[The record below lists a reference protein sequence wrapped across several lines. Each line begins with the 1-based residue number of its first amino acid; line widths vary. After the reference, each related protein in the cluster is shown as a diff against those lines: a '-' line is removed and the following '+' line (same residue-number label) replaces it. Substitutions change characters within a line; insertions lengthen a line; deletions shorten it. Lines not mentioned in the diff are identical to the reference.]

1 MNVLDLFAAQV
12 ARAPGATAVVSG
24 AQRLTFAELDR
35 WSARLAR
42 CLTRR
47 GVGPETL
54 VGLCVDRGV
63 HMVVGVL
70 AVLRS
75 GGAFVPLD
83 PAYPDDRLAWMTA
96 DSGMPLVLTTAP
108 LARRLFRGG
117 PEVLLLGQELDARPG
132 QGADEEGEEA
142 GGEGDLGP
150 GAVAIGGGTAAYL
163 MYTSGST
170 GTPKGVVVEH
180 RNLSAVQAA
189 WEELH
194 QLSRARLR
202 FLSVSGL
209 SVDLFVADLL
219 RSVFAGGSIVIAP
232 EAAVG
237 DPALLLRL
245 LDETRGNAVELVP
258 SLAKALAREAAA
270 RGGTLPPLRLLS
282 VGSEAWLAED
292 CRELLSLVHPDTTVV
307 NAYGATETTIDTCAY
322 VLRAGQSPDGPLVPL
337 GTPVPGATVHV
348 LDDRMRPVPDGQVGE
363 LWVGGDGVARGYHRR
378 PRTTAERF
386 VPDPATPGRRRYRTG
401 DLARRRP
408 DGVLEF
414 LGRRDEQVK
423 VRGFRVET
431 GEVEN
436 ALVGHPG
443 VAAAAVT
450 VRAGRLV
457 GHVVPR
463 GPGRPDLAAVRASLA
478 RKLPDHMVP
487 SVLVPLDRLPVL
499 PNGKVD
505 RGALPEPPRPGPADP
520 GHAAPRTDA
529 ERLLAGIWAEVL
541 GVPDVG
547 VHDDFIALGG
557 DSVLAMQAV
566 TRARGALGVDLP
578 VRALFDHGTVAAL
591 ARAAEESPPLGTGGP
606 DRGIAGAAAGRR
618 TLPLAPTQHR
628 LWFLHCYAPGP
639 QYTTGCALRL
649 DGEPD
654 PEALD
659 AALTRLV
666 ARQEALRTTFGTADG
681 RAVQVV
687 HPPFP
692 LAAERTDL
700 GALPEPAREQELQR
714 LLRAEA
720 GHLFDLERGPL
731 LRARLVR
738 LSDTE
743 HVLVLAA
750 HHIVTDDWSYEVLAA
765 ELGAHYTAVVTGSPI
780 NLPPLPVRY
789 ADYSVWR
796 QRGLSGDRERE
807 LRQHWRRRLAG
818 AVPLALPTDRAR
830 TTTPAGAAALV
841 RTRIPGDVA
850 ERLRRIGHAHGSTLF
865 TTLLAACHAFFARH
879 TGQRDVALGTVTA
892 GRDHAALDALVGF
905 FVNTVVVRATVD
917 EELPFTALLDRV
929 RDAVLDA
936 VAHDELSF
944 DRLVEDLAPVRETGR
959 NPLIPA
965 LVVMR
970 NAPTRTRDFHG
981 LTVTETGFPA
991 VGAAFDLTVEFRDTG
1006 DGLDAD
1012 LLYDTDLFDRATVE
1026 AMAARLTTLLAAV
1039 AQGPGLRPAQ
1049 LPLLPRAERDRL
1061 LTEWNATG
1069 DPVTGLVHETIA
1081 AHARRAPHA
1090 PALTRDGTG
1099 IDYAELDTR
1108 ANRLAHHLAARGAGP
1123 EDLVGLCL
1131 DRGTDLVVAALAVLK
1146 TGAAFVPLDPA
1157 QPAERLGRMVADAAP
1172 RVVLAHERH
1181 LPLLP
1186 DGAAVVVCVDR
1197 EPDRAAIDRRPPTP
1211 PDASVHPDNLAYVVY
1226 TSGSTG
1232 RPKGVAVR
1240 HAALCNLAADSRHSL
1255 GLRPGVRMAQHL
1267 SFGFDGGIWQVL
1279 MPLMTGATVCMSP
1292 PGTAAD
1298 PVRLTAWIR
1307 QDRVT
1312 VLMLPPALLGLL
1324 DPADLPEL
1332 HLVCSAADVCP
1343 PRTAAAWLATHPFAN
1358 LYGPTETTM
1367 CATAHLMPRGHLP
1380 GAGRP
1385 LPVGA
1390 PVRGVR
1396 HYVLDDRLRP
1406 VPIGVTG
1413 ELHIAGAGLAR
1424 GYHGRPADTAERFV
1438 ADPWGR
1444 PGDRMYRTGDL
1455 VRWRPDGALEFLG
1468 RADHQVKI
1476 RGYRVEPAEAAAALL
1491 RHPAVAEAVVTARQ
1505 DGPGDGPRLVAHV
1518 VARPGGGV
1526 PDGAGLRRFL
1536 TGILPPYLIPSAFVP
1551 LDALPLTAS
1560 GKVDGGALPAP
1571 DGRRDAEAGYVPP
1584 ATPQEEALAAVWREV
1599 LETERVGV
1607 EDDFFALGGD
1617 SITSVRLVARAR
1629 AAGFACTPE
1638 DVFLRRTVR
1647 ALART
1652 HTGGPPARPGP
1663 AARPDTG
1670 PTEPAPATYPLTA
1683 LQAGLLFHS
1692 LAGDGGDVYAR
1703 RVVMTIAGVT
1713 DPQLLARAWQEVVD
1727 RTPALRSTVGGD
1739 GTGRHVQ
1746 TVRPAFAVP
1755 VVHRDWRHVPPRAR
1769 GPLLERLLAQVR
1781 AEEPDPRRDVPLRLA
1796 VARLTDDE
1804 VQVVWSCHHLFLD
1817 GWSIA
1822 EVLSDVFDAYA
1833 ALAAGRQPVLPPRP
1847 PFGAYVQWLAA
1858 RDDSDDRAFWRAAL
1872 EGFPG
1877 PTPLPYGRTPAAGH
1891 RARPSAARTV
1901 ALPGAEHRRL
1911 REAARHHGLTL
1922 NTFVQAAWA
1931 LLLARH
1937 GDTDDVVLGAT
1948 VSHRSPELAGA
1959 ESVIGLLINT
1969 LPVRVRVDEDA
1980 RVRDWMRTLQAEQAR
1995 ARQHDAFPLPDQAA
2009 NAGLP
2014 PGTALFH
2021 TAVAF
2026 DNVPVE
2032 PGSVASG
2039 GLRVT
2044 ALETGNSTHYPLSLL
2059 AYTTADLVL
2068 ELQYDPGLY
2077 AEADAEHLIGQLRGL
2092 LAALAAAPDGPVRD
2106 VALPPGPDG
2115 AATAGGPRPRCAHE
2129 LFADQVA
2136 RTPAA
2141 TAVVG
2146 TGGGLTYAELDDR
2159 TDRLARLLRQ
2169 HGVRAETVV
2178 GVAVPRGSGLVTA
2191 VLAVLK
2197 AGGVCLPLDPAQP
2210 AARLAWMLADAGAA
2224 VLVTADAT
2232 APPWCPAGVPVV
2244 AVDGAPHREPDAAAL
2259 GPRPRIRPENAAY
2272 VIYTSGSTGRPKA
2285 TAVTH
2290 RGLTGMLAG
2299 ARDAAGPGPGDR
2311 VLQFASV
2318 SFDAAFWELAMAL
2331 FTGAALVTAPPERL
2345 LPGPELARTVAEF
2358 GVTHVT
2364 LPPAVLAVLPPDGLP
2379 TGLVLYVAGER
2390 CPTELA
2396 GRWAPGRRMF
2406 NAYGPTEATVCAT
2419 VSGRLDGDREPPIG
2433 SPVPGMRALVLDRGL
2448 RRVPPGVPGEL
2459 HLAGPGVARGYP
2471 GRPALTAG
2479 RFVACP
2485 YGPPGSRMYRTGDLV
2500 VREPDGGLRFLGR
2513 SDDQV
2518 KVRGFRVEPGEV
2530 EAALRAH
2537 PGVAQAAVVAVG
2549 TEQRR
2554 RLAAHV
2560 VPAPGGPRPTAAAL
2574 RAYLT
2579 DRLPAHLVPSAVGL
2593 VEALPLTSRGK
2604 VDRPALAATPVPRAD
2619 TGPAPR
2625 TGTERAVAAL
2635 WAELLGRGA
2644 EEIGAREKFFEAG
2657 GSSLTLL
2664 ELAGRLGVLGGTEIP
2679 VAALLERPTVEAM
2692 ARLLAER
2699 TAGAADDDGNDYVL

>member
-1 MNVLDLFAAQV
+1 MTVLDLFAAQV
-12 ARAPGATAVVSG
+12 ARTPEATAVVSG

-35 WSARLAR
+35 RSARLAR
-42 CLTRR
+42 RLTGR

-63 HMVVGVL
+63 HMAVGVL

-83 PAYPDDRLAWMTA
+83 PAYPHDRLAWMTA
-96 DSGMPLVLTTAP
+96 DSGVPLVLTTAP
-108 LARRLFRGG
+108 LARRLFSGG
-117 PEVLLLGQELDARPG
+117 PDVLCV
-132 QGADEEGEEA
+132 EEA
-142 GGEGDLGP
+142 SGEP
-150 GAVAIGGGTAAYL
+150 GEQDGFDRGTVAIGPDTAAYL

-180 RNLSAVQAA
+180 RNLSAVQTA

-194 QLSRARLR
+194 GLSRARLR
-202 FLSVSGL
+202 FLSVSSL
-209 SVDLFVADLL
+209 SVDLFMADLL

-232 EAAVG
+232 REAVT

-245 LDETRGNAVELVP
+245 LDETGGDAMELVP

-270 RGGTLPPLRLLS
+270 RHRTLPPLRLLS

-322 VLRAGQSPDGPLVPL
+322 VLRAGQVPDGPLVPL
-337 GTPVPGATVHV
+337 GTPVPGAAVHV
-348 LDDRMRPVPDGQVGE
+348 LDDRMRPVPDGRPGE
-363 LWVGGDGVARGYHRR
+363 LWVGGDGVVRGYHRR

-386 VPDPATPGRRRYRTG
+386 VPDPDTPGRRLYRTG

-436 ALVGHPG
+436 ALVRHPG

-457 GHVVPR
+457 GHVVPA
-463 GPGRPDLAAVRASLA
+463 GPGLPDLAEVRAVLA
-478 RKLPDHMVP
+478 RQLPDHMVP

-499 PNGKVD
+499 PGGKVD
-505 RGALPEPPRPGPADP
+505 RAALPGPSRPDPADS
-520 GHAAPRTDA
+520 GHGTPRTDA
-529 ERLLAGIWAEVL
+529 ERLLAAIWADVL
-541 GVPDVG
+541 GVPGVG

-566 TRARGALGVDLP
+566 VRARTALGADLP
-578 VRALFDHGTVAAL
+578 VRALFDHRTVAAL
-591 ARAAEESPPLGTGGP
+591 ARAAEDFPPLGTGGP
-606 DRGIAGAAAGRR
+606 DHGMAGAAAGRR

-628 LWFLHCYAPGP
+628 LWFLHAYAPGP

-649 DGEPD
+649 TGDLD
-654 PEALD
+654 PGALD
-659 AALTRLV
+659 EALTRLV
-666 ARQEALRTTFGTADG
+666 ARQEALRTTFETADG
-681 RAVQVV
+681 RALQVV

-692 LAAERTDL
+692 MAAEHTDL
-700 GALPEPAREQELQR
+700 AALPEPGREQEVQR
-714 LLRAEA
+714 LLREEA
-720 GHLFDLERGPL
+720 GRLFDLERGPL

-750 HHIVTDDWSYEVLAA
+750 HHIVTDDWSYEVMAA
-765 ELGAHYTAVVTGSPI
+765 ELGAHYTAVATGTPAD
-780 NLPPLPVRY
+780 LPALPVRY

-796 QRGLSGDRERE
+796 RRGLAGGRDRE
-807 LRQHWRRRLAG
+807 LREHWRERLAG
-818 AVPLALPTDRAR
+818 VIPLALPADRTR
-830 TTTPAGAAALV
+830 TTTAAGAADVV
-841 RTRIPGDVA
+841 RTRVPGDVA
-850 ERLRRIGHAHGSTLF
+850 ERLRRIGHAHGTTLF
-865 TTLLAACHAFFARH
+865 TTLLAACHTFFARH
-879 TGQRDVALGTVTA
+879 TGQRDVALGTVTS
-892 GRDHAALDALVGF
+892 GRDHAALDDLVGF
-905 FVNTVVVRATVD
+905 FVNTVVIRATVD
-917 EELPFTALLDRV
+917 EDLPFTALLGRV
-929 RDAVLDA
+929 REAVLDA
-936 VAHDELSF
+936 VAHDELPF
-944 DRLVEDLAPVRETGR
+944 DRLVEDLAPVREAGR
-959 NPLIPA
+959 TPLVPA
-965 LVVMR
+965 LVLMR
-970 NAPTRTRDFHG
+970 NAPARERHFHG
-981 LTVTETGFPA
+981 LSVTETGFPA
-991 VGAAFDLTVEFRDTG
+991 VGAAFELTVEFQDTG
-1006 DGLDAD
+1006 DGLDTELRYA
-1012 LLYDTDLFDRATVE
+1012 TDLFDRATAE

-1039 AQGPGLRPAQ
+1039 SEDPGLRLAR
-1049 LPLLPRAERDRL
+1049 LELLPGAERDRL
-1061 LTEWNATG
+1061 LTDWNATG
-1069 DPVTGLVHETIA
+1069 DPVTDGLVHETIA

-1090 PALTRDGTG
+1090 TALTGDGTA
-1099 IDYAELDTR
+1099 IDYAGLDSR
-1108 ANRLAHHLAARGAGP
+1108 ANRLAHHLAACGAGP

-1131 DRGTDLVVAALAVLK
+1131 DRGADLVVAALAVLR

-1186 DGAAVVVCVDR
+1186 EDAAVVVVCVDR
-1197 EPDRAAIDRRPPTP
+1197 EPDKAAVDRCPPTP
-1211 PDASVHPDNLAYVVY
+1211 PDVPVHPDNLAYVVY

-1255 GLRPGVRMAQHL
+1255 GLRPGARMAQHL

-1279 MPLMTGATVCMSP
+1279 MPLMNGATVCMTP
-1292 PGTAAD
+1292 PGAAAD
-1298 PVRLTAWIR
+1298 PARLTERIR

-1324 DPADLPEL
+1324 DPADLPGLER
-1332 HLVCSAADVCP
+1332 VCSAADVCP
-1343 PRTAAAWLATHPFAN
+1343 PGTAAAWLATHPFAN

-1367 CATAHLMPRGHLP
+1367 CSTAHLMPRGHVP
-1380 GAGRP
+1380 GPRRP
-1385 LPVGA
+1385 LPIGA

-1396 HYVLDDRLRP
+1396 HYVLDARLRP
-1406 VPIGVTG
+1406 VPTGVTG

-1424 GYHGRPADTAERFV
+1424 GYHGRPADTAARFV

-1455 VRWRPDGALEFLG
+1455 VRRRSDGTLEFLG

-1476 RGYRVEPAEAAAALL
+1476 RGYRVEPAEATAALL
-1491 RHPAVAEAVVTARQ
+1491 RHPDVAEAVVTTRD
-1505 DGPGDGPRLVAHV
+1505 DGPGDGPRLVAHI
-1518 VARPGGGV
+1518 VARPGTRA

-1536 TGILPPYLIPSAFVP
+1536 AGLLPPYLIPSAFVP
-1551 LDALPLTAS
+1551 LDALPLNAS

-1571 DGRRDAEAGYVPP
+1571 DGRRDAETAYVPP
-1584 ATPQEEALAAVWREV
+1584 GTPQEEALAAVWQEV

-1629 AAGFACTPE
+1629 AEGFACTPE

-1652 HTGGPPARPGP
+1652 YTGRPPARP
-1663 AARPDTG
+1663 ATCARPDTG
-1670 PTEPAPATYPLTA
+1670 PAEPAAATYPLTA

-1692 LAGDGGDVYAR
+1692 LAGDGSDVYAR
-1703 RVVMTIAGVT
+1703 RVVVTITGVT
-1713 DPQLLARAWQEVVD
+1713 DPYTLARAWQEVVD
-1727 RTPALRSTVGGD
+1727 RTPALRSLVGRD

-1746 TVRPAFAVP
+1746 TVRPAFTVP
-1755 VVHRDWRHVPPRAR
+1755 VAHRDWRHVPTGAR
-1769 GPLLERLLAQVR
+1769 GALLERLLEEVR
-1781 AEEPDPRRDVPLRLA
+1781 AEECDPRRDVPLRLA

-1804 VQVVWSCHHLFLD
+1804 VQVVWSCHHLFVD

-1822 EVLSDVFDAYA
+1822 EVLSDVFTAYA
-1833 ALAAGRQPVLPPRP
+1833 ALARDREPVLPPRR
-1847 PFGAYVQWLAA
+1847 PFGDYVHWLAA
-1858 RDDSDDRAFWRAAL
+1858 RDDAGDRAFWRAAL

-1877 PTPLPYGRTPAAGH
+1877 PTPLPYGRTPAVGH
-1891 RARPSAARTV
+1891 RPRPSAARTV
-1901 ALPGAEHRRL
+1901 TLSGPGHRRL
-1911 REAARHHGLTL
+1911 RDAARRHGLTV

-1937 GDTDDVVLGAT
+1937 GDTDDVVFGAT

-1980 RVRDWMRTLQAEQAR
+1980 RVLDWLRTLQAEQAR
-1995 ARQHDAFPLPDQAA
+1995 ARQHDAFPLPNQAA

-2014 PGTALFH
+2014 PGTSLFH

-2032 PGSVASG
+2032 PGSVASD

-2059 AYTTADLVL
+2059 VYTTTDLVF
-2068 ELQYDPGLY
+2068 EMRYDPGLY
-2077 AEADAEHLIGQLRGL
+2077 DEEDTLRLAGQLRGL
-2092 LAALAAAPDGPVRD
+2092 LTALAAVPDGPVCD

-2115 AATAGGPRPRCAHE
+2115 AATPGAPEPRCAHE
-2129 LFADQVA
+2129 LFAEQVA
-2136 RTPAA
+2136 RTSAA

-2146 TGGGLTYAELDDR
+2146 TGGEVTYAELDAR
-2159 TDRLARLLRQ
+2159 TDGLARLLRQ
-2169 HGVRAETVV
+2169 HGVGAETVV
-2178 GVAVPRGSGLVTA
+2178 GVAVPRGPGLAVA

-2197 AGGVCLPLDPAQP
+2197 AGGVCLPLDPALP
-2210 AARLAWMLADAGAA
+2210 AARLAWMLVDAGAA
-2224 VLVTADAT
+2224 VLVTGDAT
-2232 APPWCPAGVPVV
+2232 VPAWCPAGLPVV
-2244 AVDGAPHREPDAAAL
+2244 AVDGQPHQEPGRTA
-2259 GPRPRIRPENAAY
+2259 PRPRIRPGNAAY

-2290 RGLTGMLAG
+2290 QGLTGMLAG
-2299 ARDAAGPGPGDR
+2299 ACGAAGPGPGDR

-2318 SFDAAFWELAMAL
+2318 SFDAAFWELSMAL
-2331 FTGAALVTAPPERL
+2331 FTGAALVTVPAERL
-2345 LPGPELARTVAEF
+2345 LPGPELVRTVTEY

-2379 TGLVLYVAGER
+2379 TGLVLHVAGER
-2390 CPTELA
+2390 CPAEVA
-2396 GRWAPGRRMF
+2396 GRWAAGRRMF

-2419 VSGRLDGDREPPIG
+2419 VSSRLDGDREPPIG
-2433 SPVPGMRALVLDRGL
+2433 SPVPGMRALVLDRRL

-2459 HLAGPGVARGYP
+2459 HLAGPGLARGYP

-2485 YGPPGSRMYRTGDLV
+2485 YGPPGSRMYRTGDVV
-2500 VREPDGGLRFLGR
+2500 VREPDGALRFLGR

-2530 EAALRAH
+2530 EAVLRAH

-2549 TEQRR
+2549 TQQRR
-2554 RLAAHV
+2554 RLTARI
-2560 VPAPGGPRPTAAAL
+2560 VPAPGGPVPTAAAI
-2574 RAYLT
+2574 RAHLT
-2579 DRLPAHLVPSAVGL
+2579 DRLPAHLVPSAIGL

-2604 VDRPALAATPVPRAD
+2604 VDRQALAAAPVPRED

-2625 TGTERAVAAL
+2625 TAAERAVAAL
-2635 WAELLGRGA
+2635 WADLLDRGPQ
-2644 EEIGAREKFFEAG
+2644 EIGAREKFFEAG

-2664 ELAGRLGVLGGTEIP
+2664 ELAGRLGALGGTEIP
-2679 VAALLERPTVEAM
+2679 VAALLDRPTVEAM

-2699 TAGAADDDGNDYVL
+2699 TGGPADDDGNDYVL